1 MDCSFL
7 NIPQASVKKLKREE
21 QHKKSHAFQGH
32 FKEHTEEKKKKILSK
47 QKDHSKGKPK
57 RKRSL
62 LEKRCFLEEKT
73 HEKVLFLVMKQAV
86 FSLKKRGASL
96 IAPLT
101 VQANIKK

>member
-7 NIPQASVKKLKREE
+7 KYPPSLNEKTKKRRAAQEKPCFSGTLQRT
-21 QHKKSHAFQGH
+21 HRN
-32 FKEHTEEKKKKILSK
+32 KKKKILSK
-47 QKDHSKGKPK
+47 QKDHPKGKPK

-62 LEKRCFLEEKT
+62 SEKRWFLEEKT

-96 IAPLT
+96 IAPLY
-101 VQANIKK
+101 